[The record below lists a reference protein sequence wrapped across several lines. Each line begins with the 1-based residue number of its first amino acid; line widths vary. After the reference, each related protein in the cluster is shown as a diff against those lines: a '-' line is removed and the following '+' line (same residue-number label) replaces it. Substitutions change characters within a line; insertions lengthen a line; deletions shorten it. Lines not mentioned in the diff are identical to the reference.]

1 MFFFIR
7 IFNWLRASVIYKV
20 LFLIL
25 FSQISYSQIIPSFQG
40 VYDKKSSSDGST
52 YVLDFDNDDTCT
64 SNCTNSFYGEIG
76 WNTNMSSYTVSIWVK
91 SGSSNPGTW
100 RGFFNCYS
108 SSSDGFQLD
117 SDGSGRYRFLA
128 KVGNAKFG
136 DNSITTTWNHL
147 AVTVDG
153 SQTKLYYNGNLVS
166 TNSWVE
172 NTWNQIEIGRNRNTD
187 RPGDY
192 FIDEV
197 RVWNTDLTQSQIQAW
212 MHKTLDTSHD
222 NYSNSTSDNL
232 KVYFQM
238 SSSSIS
244 GTTLSDQSS
253 NGNNA
258 TLYNV
263 GEVELVPSYV
273 PISDLNS
280 SYETNVEAIWSAS
293 TTSSSDASNGLT
305 MTVSSTLSE
314 ENFAVFGNNNTSN
327 TSTSDLPSGT
337 VIRSARIWQ
346 MDKSGT
352 VSASIIIDIS
362 DATGNSPTVGAATNY
377 KLLHRIGTSGNFT
390 SVATGGSVSGDNI
403 TFSGVT
409 IHKGFYVIAA
419 TDSSNL

>member
-1 MFFFIR
+1 VPANLKIFLFF
-7 IFNWLRASVIYKV
+7 V
-20 LFLIL
+20 LSTNITFA
-25 FSQISYSQIIPSFQG
+25 QIVPSFQG

-52 YVLDFDNDDTCT
+52 YVLDFDNDDNCT
-64 SNCTNSFYGEIG
+64 SNCTNSFYGEIS
-76 WNTNMSSYTVSIWVK
+76 WNTGLSSYTISIWVK
-91 SGSSNPGTW
+91 SGSSNPGEW

-117 SDGSGRYRFLA
+117 SDGAGRYRFLA
-128 KVGNAKFG
+128 KAGNAKFG
-136 DNSITTTWNHL
+136 NNSITTTWNHL
-147 AVTVDG
+147 AVTADG

-192 FIDEV
+192 LIDEV

-244 GTTLSDQSS
+244 GTTLSDQSA
-253 NGNNA
+253 NDNDA
-258 TLYNV
+258 TLYNA
-263 GEVELVPSYV
+263 GAVELISSYV

-280 SYETNVEAIWSAS
+280 SYETNIEAIWSAS

-305 MTVSSTLSE
+305 MSVSSTLSE
-314 ENFAVFGNNNTSN
+314 ENFAVFGNNNTSS

-346 MDKSGT
+346 VDKSGT
-352 VSASIIIDIS
+352 VSASVIIDIS

-390 SVATGGSVSGDNI
+390 TAATGGSVSGDNI

-409 IHKGFYVIAA
+409 VNKGFYVIAA
-419 TDSSNL
+419 TESSNL

>member
-1 MFFFIR
+1 
-7 IFNWLRASVIYKV
+7 
-20 LFLIL
+20 
-25 FSQISYSQIIPSFQG
+25 
-40 VYDKKSSSDGST
+40 
-52 YVLDFDNDDTCT
+52 
-64 SNCTNSFYGEIG
+64 
-76 WNTNMSSYTVSIWVK
+76 MSSYTVSIWVK

-128 KVGNAKFG
+128 KVGNATFG
-136 DNSITTTWNHL
+136 NNSITTTWNHL
-147 AVTVDG
+147 AVTADG

-263 GEVELVPSYV
+263 GEVELVSSYV

>member
-1 MFFFIR
+1 MPANLKIFLFFILSAN
-7 IFNWLRASVIYKV
+7 ITIA
-20 LFLIL
+20 
-25 FSQISYSQIIPSFQG
+25 QIVPSFQG
-40 VYDKKSSSDGST
+40 IYDKKSSSGGST
-52 YVLDFDNDDTCT
+52 YVLDFDNDDNCT
-64 SNCTNSFYGEIG
+64 SNCTNSFYGEIS

-91 SGSSNPGTW
+91 SGSSNPGVW

-128 KVGNAKFG
+128 KVGNATFG
-136 DNSITTTWNHL
+136 NNSITTTWNHL
-147 AVTVDG
+147 AVTADG

-244 GTTLSDQSS
+244 GTTLSDQSA
-253 NGNNA
+253 NDNNA

-263 GEVELVPSYV
+263 GAVELVSSYV

-305 MTVSSTLSE
+305 MSVSSTLSE

-346 MDKSGT
+346 VDKSGT
-352 VSASIIIDIS
+352 VSASVIIDIS

-390 SVATGGSVSGDNI
+390 TAATGGSVSGDNI

-409 IHKGFYVIAA
+409 VNKGFYVIAA
-419 TDSSNL
+419 TESSNL

>member
-1 MFFFIR
+1 VPANLKIFLFFILSAN
-7 IFNWLRASVIYKV
+7 ITIA
-20 LFLIL
+20 
-25 FSQISYSQIIPSFQG
+25 QIVPSFQG
-40 VYDKKSSSDGST
+40 IYDKKSSSGGST
-52 YVLDFDNDDTCT
+52 YVLDFDNDDNCT
-64 SNCTNSFYGEIG
+64 SNCTNSFYGEIS

-91 SGSSNPGTW
+91 SGSSNPGVW

-128 KVGNAKFG
+128 KVGNATFG
-136 DNSITTTWNHL
+136 NNSITTTWNHL
-147 AVTVDG
+147 AVTADG

-244 GTTLSDQSS
+244 GTTLSDQSA
-253 NGNNA
+253 NDNNA

-263 GEVELVPSYV
+263 GAVELVSSYV

-280 SYETNVEAIWSAS
+280 SYETNIEAIWSAS

-305 MTVSSTLSE
+305 MSVSSTLSE
-314 ENFAVFGNNNTSN
+314 ENFAVFGNNNTSS

-346 MDKSGT
+346 VDKSGT
-352 VSASIIIDIS
+352 VSASVIIDIS

-390 SVATGGSVSGDNI
+390 TAATGGSVSGDNI

-409 IHKGFYVIAA
+409 VNKGFYVIAA
-419 TDSSNL
+419 TESSNL

>member
-1 MFFFIR
+1 V
-7 IFNWLRASVIYKV
+7 SVIYKV

-40 VYDKKSSSDGST
+40 IYNKPSSSDGST
-52 YVLDFDNDDTCT
+52 YVLDFDNDDNCT
-64 SNCTNSFYGEIG
+64 SNCTNSFYGEIS

-128 KVGNAKFG
+128 KVNNATFGN
-136 DNSITTTWNHL
+136 NSITTTWNHL
-147 AVTVDG
+147 AVTADG

-244 GTTLSDQSS
+244 GTTLSDQSA
-253 NGNNA
+253 NDNDA
-258 TLYNV
+258 TLYNA
-263 GEVELVPSYV
+263 GAVELISSYV

-280 SYETNVEAIWSAS
+280 SYETNVEAIWSA
-293 TTSSSDASNGLT
+293 TGANSSSDASNGLT
-305 MTVSSTLSE
+305 MSVSSTLSE

-352 VSASIIIDIS
+352 VSASVIIDIS

-390 SVATGGSVSGDNI
+390 SVATGGSVSSDNI

-419 TDSSNL
+419 TESSNL

>member
-1 MFFFIR
+1 M
-7 IFNWLRASVIYKV
+7 
-20 LFLIL
+20 
-25 FSQISYSQIIPSFQG
+25 IPSFQG
-40 VYDKKSSSDGST
+40 IYNKQSSSDGST
-52 YVLDFDNDDTCT
+52 YVLDFDNDDNCT

-128 KVGNAKFG
+128 NVANATFGN
-136 DNSITTTWNHL
+136 NSITTTWNHL
-147 AVTVDG
+147 AVTADG

-244 GTTLSDQSS
+244 GTTLSDQSA
-253 NGNNA
+253 NDNDA
-258 TLYNV
+258 TLYNA
-263 GEVELVPSYV
+263 GAVELISSYV

-280 SYETNVEAIWSAS
+280 SYETNVEAIWSA
-293 TTSSSDASNGLT
+293 TGANSSSDASNGLT
-305 MTVSSTLSE
+305 MSVSSTLSE

-352 VSASIIIDIS
+352 VSASVIIDIS

-390 SVATGGSVSGDNI
+390 SVATGGSVSSDNI

-419 TDSSNL
+419 TESSNL

>member
-1 MFFFIR
+1 
-7 IFNWLRASVIYKV
+7 
-20 LFLIL
+20 
-25 FSQISYSQIIPSFQG
+25 
-40 VYDKKSSSDGST
+40 
-52 YVLDFDNDDTCT
+52 
-64 SNCTNSFYGEIG
+64 
-76 WNTNMSSYTVSIWVK
+76 
-91 SGSSNPGTW
+91 
-100 RGFFNCYS
+100 
-108 SSSDGFQLD
+108 
-117 SDGSGRYRFLA
+117 
-128 KVGNAKFG
+128 
-136 DNSITTTWNHL
+136 
-147 AVTVDG
+147 
-153 SQTKLYYNGNLVS
+153 
-166 TNSWVE
+166 
-172 NTWNQIEIGRNRNTD
+172 
-187 RPGDY
+187 
-192 FIDEV
+192 
-197 RVWNTDLTQSQIQAW
+197 

-263 GEVELVPSYV
+263 GEVELVSSYV

-280 SYETNVEAIWSAS
+280 SYETNVEAIWSAN

-352 VSASIIIDIS
+352 VSASVIIDIS

-390 SVATGGSVSGDNI
+390 SVATGGSVSSDNI

-419 TDSSNL
+419 TESSNL